1 MAYSFHCRIYNVYS
15 GRRRLYMWCV
25 SKHTFVRPCR
35 SFVHFILNWPIVN
48 FCGQFCWVLKNFT
61 DFRLQ
66 SRDDWYWLAM
76 AAGLRDVQKYI
87 KLIVLSTRR
96 YNCVEALLPPWSRRR
111 LYVLDLTILFQF
123 AWIWSACCD
132 SHLRWMSVFSLSFS
146 AWSIYPIEFRC
157 IWMMKVQCV
166 AWFCFIG

>member
-1 MAYSFHCRIYNVYS
+1 
-15 GRRRLYMWCV
+15 MWCV

-76 AAGLRDVQKYI
+76 AAGLRDAQKYI
-87 KLIVLSTRR
+87 KLILLSTRR

-111 LYVLDLTILFQF
+111 LCMSSISLFCFSLLEYEALWQSFEMDVFLLLPVFQPINLPPIIPVHLDDEGSVCGLILFHWVMCF
-123 AWIWSACCD
+123 
-132 SHLRWMSVFSLSFS
+132 RWALQH
-146 AWSIYPIEFRC
+146 
-157 IWMMKVQCV
+157 KVD
-166 AWFCFIG
+166 ANESD